1 MPAPAPPR
9 DAVEPATILLHKPVG
24 YDAISGRKVAAGL
37 VQPDARWPEDPSGI
51 ALEER
56 HFHRLTPLVPLDA
69 EASGLM
75 VFTQDG
81 RVWRRLTED
90 GDEIEQECIVEVS
103 GDIAPYG
110 LRKLNHGLPLQRP
123 RIAAVQGQLAERDP
137 AALRAEGRA
146 GRPAA
151 RHVRAGG
158 ARRRRDPAHPHRQGA
173 AGEDA
178 RGPVAL
184 PACGRALLARAGVQ
198 RARQRW

>member
-1 MPAPAPPR
+1 MPAPALPR

-24 YDAISGRKVAAGL
+24 YDAISGRKAAAGL
-37 VQPDARWPEDPSGI
+37 VQPEARWAEDPSGI

-90 GDEIEQECIVEVS
+90 GDEIEQEYIVEVS

-110 LRKLNHGLPLQRP
+110 LRKLNHGL
-123 RIAAVQGQLAERDP
+123 
-137 AALRAEGRA
+137 
-146 GRPAA
+146 
-151 RHVRAGG
+151 HYN
-158 ARRRRDPAHPHRQGA
+158 
-173 AGEDA
+173 
-178 RGPVAL
+178 
-184 PACGRALLARAGVQ
+184 GRALPPCKVSWQNEIRLRFALKGVQ
-198 RARQRW
+198 GGQLREMCAQVGLGVVAIRRIRIGKIPLAKMPVGMWRHLPAGERF